1 MRYNQLEDTMCTCHR
16 LCVLYI
22 LVIFHLYT
30 VWLILSYVDN
40 DVTLVLLVLQLRGF
54 VEYGLEHERSQ
65 L

>member
-1 MRYNQLEDTMCTCHR
+1 MCTCHR
-16 LCVLYI
+16 LRVLYI